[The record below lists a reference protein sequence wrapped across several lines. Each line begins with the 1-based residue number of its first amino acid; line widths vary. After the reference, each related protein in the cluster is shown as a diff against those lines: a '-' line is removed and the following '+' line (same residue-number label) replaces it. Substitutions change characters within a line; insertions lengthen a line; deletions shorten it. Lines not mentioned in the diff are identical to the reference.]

1 MNTDRK
7 NADQKMEQR
16 EVETLNNKHVHV
28 SQEAILFLYFFSSW
42 TWVEET

>member
-1 MNTDRK
+1 MNTDKK

-28 SQEAILFLYFFSSW
+28 SHEAILFLFFSCHGPA
-42 TWVEET
+42 